1 MQAVKDKLSDMKEM
15 RKVKAEAKAEEKAEK
30 ELAKAR
36 VDIAHEVRLA
46 RVAEGEMDI
55 HVAKAGQRAER
66 EIAKH
71 ASNQPPHFTDH
82 PNVEPT
88 DDPTH
93 GQHPNYPGG
102 PTTTANTAV
111 APPRN
116 NFI

>member
-46 RVAEGEMDI
+46 REAEGAMEM
-55 HVAKAGQRAER
+55 HVANAGQRAER

-71 ASNQPPHFTDH
+71 ATNQPPHFTAH
-82 PNVEPT
+82 PNVGPT
-88 DDPTH
+88 EDPTH
-93 GQHPNYPGG
+93 GQHPNYPAGT
-102 PTTTANTAV
+102 TTTAG